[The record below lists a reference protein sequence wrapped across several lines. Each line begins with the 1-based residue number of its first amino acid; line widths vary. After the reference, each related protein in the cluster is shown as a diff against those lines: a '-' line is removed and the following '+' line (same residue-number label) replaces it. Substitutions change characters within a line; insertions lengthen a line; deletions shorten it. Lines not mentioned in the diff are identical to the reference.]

1 MVGSRFADLY
11 LMRTYSVELNSQEHM
26 PKRISSRLILLLF
39 VLALSGCDLQRN
51 MLYYPDTYIPSQEAL
66 AARNMAFWPNG
77 PGDYR
82 GFVSTWQAGK
92 KSKGT
97 IVVFHG
103 NAGTA
108 ADRSYYVSALSPLG
122 YRVILAEYPGYGGRK
137 GKLGEETFVRDAKA
151 TVRLASEKY
160 GAQVFLLGESLGC
173 GVAAAVAKDPP
184 VRIGGMVLITP
195 WDTLLSVAKEHF
207 PWLPVRLFLRDKYD
221 TIRDL
226 KEFRGRIA
234 VIGAEQDEIVPI
246 HHAQALFASLRGDK
260 KMWTI
265 RGAGHNN
272 WPDIV
277 DPLWWQE
284 IAAFMERSPAS

>member
-1 MVGSRFADLY
+1 
-11 LMRTYSVELNSQEHM
+11 
-26 PKRISSRLILLLF
+26 
-39 VLALSGCDLQRN
+39 
-51 MLYYPDTYIPSQEAL
+51 MLYYPDSYLPSQEAL
-66 AARNMAFWPNG
+66 AAHNMAFWPNG

-82 GFVSTWQAGK
+82 GFISTVEVGIK
-92 KSKGT
+92 HKGT

-108 ADRSYYVSALSPLG
+108 ADRTYYVSALAPLG

-137 GKLGEETFVRDAKA
+137 GEPGEEVFRNDAKE

-160 GAQVFLLGESLGC
+160 GSPLFLLGESLGC
-173 GVAAAVAKDPP
+173 GVAASVAKDSP
-184 VRIGGMVLITP
+184 VRIDGMILITP

-221 TIRDL
+221 TIGNL
-226 KEFRGRIA
+226 KEYQGRIA
-234 VIGAEQDEIVPI
+234 VIGAEHDEIVPI
-246 HHAQALFASLRGDK
+246 RHAQALFASLSGDK

-265 RGAGHNN
+265 RGAGHNT

-277 DPLWWQE
+277 DPAWWRE
-284 IAAFMERSPAS
+284 ITVFMEGKRYSRTHTSPG